1 CHTESRI
8 FTVFWS
14 PHSLRLESWL
24 CRSIG
29 FQPAAFLLLRGL
41 LRPTPTCSQRDT
53 APPYNCVTMSPSPVP
68 TTSGRVCCALL
79 PSFHYS
85 LFPPR
90 FATSLHPIPSSLSA
104 PISALT
110 GSSGVPSL
118 PTLPPHL
125 AARCQNTAQSPV
137 PHDNQWDHDSFTLPR
152 DPYDGIREDHG
163 AFERAALCLLCFV
176 CLRTLRSY
184 HLFLRALSTST
195 RMKAGIGPRS
205 VQRVSLLIMSVMSSG
220 V

>member
-1 CHTESRI
+1 HARSETQRRLATACPCHYHRYQLPLGACAACS
-8 FTVFWS
+8 
-14 PHSLRLESWL
+14 SLPF
-24 CRSIG
+24 I
-29 FQPAAFLLLRGL
+29 
-41 LRPTPTCSQRDT
+41 TPYS
-53 APPYNCVTMSPSPVP
+53 
-68 TTSGRVCCALL
+68 LL
-79 PSFHYS
+79 PLLHLFTPYS
-85 LFPPR
+85 
-90 FATSLHPIPSSLSA
+90 
-104 PISALT
+104 ISALT
-110 GSSGVPSL
+110 GSSGLPSL